1 MWQISE
7 AMPPLM
13 LADGDP
19 DPFRGRWHIDVIDF
33 IFAPQPLDNRVD
45 DRRTRADR
53 TGFARA
59 LDAERIGLAGD
70 VVGLEHE
77 RRAVRG
83 ARQRIIHERSGDE
96 LAV

>member
-1 MWQISE
+1 MRQMRAAAIVIPDTTGGVHSVAMWQISE

-19 DPFRGRWHIDVIDF
+19 DPFRGRRHIDVIDF
-33 IFAPQPLDNRVD
+33 VFAPQPLDNRVD

-77 RRAVRG
+77 
-83 ARQRIIHERSGDE
+83 
-96 LAV
+96 